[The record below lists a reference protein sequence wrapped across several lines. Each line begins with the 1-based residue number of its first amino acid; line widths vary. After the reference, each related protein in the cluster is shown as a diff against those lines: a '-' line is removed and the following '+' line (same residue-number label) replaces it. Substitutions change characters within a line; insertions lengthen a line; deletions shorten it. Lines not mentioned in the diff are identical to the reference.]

1 MATLNFNR
9 MATRKLNALLE
20 TASEED
26 KVKIEQVLAERKQ
39 QAQSPAGIPQAEEAQ
54 NLVEEMQSPA
64 EQEELTPEE
73 QAIIAEA
80 EKNGGVNPMYEK
92 REAELKKAT
101 DEELQ
106 ALANELKANVN
117 HKCQVVPF
125 NTIEW
130 VDGYIAGVIVEKR
143 SRKVMYAVKTV
154 DGRRIVKVHD
164 SKLIKVL
171 DEVVNDTQRT
181 ASTRKAN
188 TAKVEWTP
196 EVMNEEIEKVLPN
209 VGRLVT
215 FRRTGEAHSDEE
227 FMGRIVAITPDKRV
241 SRLLYRIQ
249 VAAPTEEDPEA
260 TKIMHKVSTS
270 KEIEIAEDYDEIGAE
285 LNKKYIERR
294 EGGLQR
300 TALTPQEK
308 VVLYEANLKKAEEKL
323 AQVQAQVE
331 AKRQQLEEAKA
342 ELQKFLDGQA
352 EEPLNGQAA
361 EEVDELA

>member
-1 MATLNFNR
+1 MATLNFSR
-9 MATRKLNALLE
+9 MATRKLNALLA

-39 QAQSPAGIPQAEEAQ
+39 QAQSPA
-54 NLVEEMQSPA
+54 EEMQSPA
-64 EQEELTPEE
+64 EEQEELTPEE

-80 EKNGGVNPMYEK
+80 EKNGGINPMYEK
-92 REAELKKAT
+92 REAEHKKAT

-130 VDGYIAGVIVEKR
+130 VEGYIAGVIVEKR

-188 TAKVEWTP
+188 TTKVEWTP
-196 EVMNEEIEKVLPN
+196 ETMNEEIEKVLPN
-209 VGRLVT
+209 VGKLVT

-227 FMGRIVAITPDKRV
+227 FVGRIVAITPDKRV

-270 KEIEIAEDYDEIGAE
+270 KEIEIAEEYDELGAE

-294 EGGLQR
+294 ESSR

-331 AKRQQLEEAKA
+331 VKRQQLEEAKA
-342 ELQKFLDGQA
+342 ELQKFLDSQA

>member
-9 MATRKLNALLE
+9 MATRKLNALLA

-26 KVKIEQVLAERKQ
+26 KVEIEKVLAERKQ
-39 QAQSPAGIPQAEEAQ
+39 QAQSPA
-54 NLVEEMQSPA
+54 EEMQSPA
-64 EQEELTPEE
+64 EEQELTPEE

-80 EKNGGVNPMYEK
+80 EKNGGINPMYEK
-92 REAELKKAT
+92 REAEHKKAT

-171 DEVVNDTQRT
+171 DEVVDSTQRM

-188 TAKVEWTP
+188 TVKVEWTP
-196 EVMNEEIEKVLPN
+196 EVMNEEIEKVLSN
-209 VGRLVT
+209 VGKLVT

-227 FMGRIVAITPDKRV
+227 FVGRIVAITPDKRV

-270 KEIEIAEDYDEIGAE
+270 KEIEIAEEYDELGAE

-352 EEPLNGQAA
+352 EELLNGQVA

>member
-1 MATLNFNR
+1 MTTLNFNR
-9 MATRKLNALLE
+9 MTTRKLSALLE

-26 KVKIEQVLAERKQ
+26 KVEIEKVLATRK
-39 QAQSPAGIPQAEEAQ
+39 QAQSPA
-54 NLVEEMQSPA
+54 EEMQSPA
-64 EQEELTPEE
+64 EEMQSPAEEQEELTPEE

-80 EKNGGVNPMYEK
+80 EKNGGINPMYEK
-92 REAELKKAT
+92 REAESKKAT

-130 VDGYIAGVIVEKR
+130 VEGYIAGVIVEKR
-143 SRKVMYAVKTV
+143 SKKVMYAVKTV

-171 DEVVNDTQRT
+171 DEVIDDTQRT

-188 TAKVEWTP
+188 TTKVEWTP

-209 VGRLVT
+209 VGKLVT

-227 FMGRIVAITPDKRV
+227 FVGRIVAITPDKRV

-270 KEIEIAEDYDEIGAE
+270 KEIEIAEEYDELGAE

-342 ELQKFLDGQA
+342 ELQKFLDSQA